1 MLFCLEN
8 WKFITAHISLFA
20 LTARRY
26 RAKKL
31 WLDLT
36 NSIEAFIFIFLFRV
50 NLIIF
55 VLFLILYE

>member
-8 WKFITAHISLFA
+8 WKFITAHISLCFDCQEVQSQ
-20 LTARRY
+20 
-26 RAKKL
+26 KL